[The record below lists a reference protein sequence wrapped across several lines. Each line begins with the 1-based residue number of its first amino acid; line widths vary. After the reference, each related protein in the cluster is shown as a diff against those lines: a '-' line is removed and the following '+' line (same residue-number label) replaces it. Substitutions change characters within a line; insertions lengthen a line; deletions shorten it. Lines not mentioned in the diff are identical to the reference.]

1 LTSKLADLNAEIGK
15 RREARSKMA
24 RGTPEYEKADA
35 AVQEIK
41 PDLAKAEEALNK
53 ATGSAGGAT
62 AKIPGSP
69 LEVQE
74 QYFLNAST
82 FQNHHGG
89 MVRIGDYIY
98 AGVGH
103 NNGFP
108 LCLAWKTGEVMWKR
122 DRGPGT
128 ESAAMIVAD
137 GRLYFRYQD
146 GIMALIDASP
156 NGYSNAGLQASER
169 GWP

>member
-1 LTSKLADLNAEIGK
+1 
-15 RREARSKMA
+15 
-24 RGTPEYEKADA
+24 
-35 AVQEIK
+35 VQAIK
-41 PDLAKAEEALNK
+41 PDIAKAEEALNK
-53 ATGSAGGAT
+53 ARGGSDGAAT
-62 AKIPGSP
+62 IAKIPGSP

-89 MVRIGDYIY
+89 MVRVGDYIY

-108 LCLAWKTGEVMWKR
+108 LCLAWKTGEVAWKR

-146 GIMALIDASP
+146 GIMALIEASP
-156 NGYSNAGLQASER
+156 TGYAEHGVFKLPSVDGPSWSHPAIYDGRLYLRDQDTLMCYDIH
-169 GWP
+169 GK